1 MGPYATTLSRRK
13 ENETNPV
20 CSGQRSFML
29 YLVWGS
35 IWIKGQYYD
44 ASLYMELALS
54 LINDPGNFSLSN
66 FPQVFRGANFAV
78 ILQLFHLLNNC
89 ISPPDMRKQYSG
101 RVVSPTLKNPSG
113 KRPPPEK

>member
-1 MGPYATTLSRRK
+1 MKLILYAAVSAVFT
-13 ENETNPV
+13 
-20 CSGQRSFML
+20 L

-54 LINDPGNFSLSN
+54 LINDQGNFSLSN

-78 ILQLFHLLNNC
+78 ILQLFHLLLGGIIANKNAIFC
-89 ISPPDMRKQYSG
+89 LAACMGFCGSCL
-101 RVVSPTLKNPSG
+101 VFLK
-113 KRPPPEK
+113 